1 VKDLNQIQSEVHE
14 LAEVNGWWQD
24 ADIRIVPE
32 KLALI
37 HAEVSEALEEYRD
50 GRMETWFADG
60 SAKPEGF
67 GVELADAI
75 IRILDLAGYL
85 GIDMGELVELKH
97 EYNRTRPFRHGGK
110 LA

>member
-1 VKDLNQIQSEVHE
+1 MDLSQTQRDVHK
-14 LAEVNGWWQD
+14 LAVNNGWWID
-24 ADIRIVPE
+24 ADMKIVPE

-37 HAEVSEALEEYRD
+37 HAEISEALEEYRD
-50 GRMETWFADG
+50 GRMETWYADG

-75 IRILDLAGYL
+75 IRILDLCGYL
-85 GIDMGELVELKH
+85 GIDVGELVELKH
-97 EYNRTRPFRHGGK
+97 GYNRTRPFRHGGK